1 MLLKDARVYPYV
13 EFAGKDFPYMKITH
27 KKSKDSIGPF
37 TSVSF
42 LRELMNIIQP
52 IVQLRTCQ
60 TDLSKVKKPCFEYH
74 IKRCSAPCV
83 GLITKEEYAERVKMA
98 KKFFK
103 GDVKFLK
110 KWLRSKIESYAQKQ
124 MFESAQALKSV
135 YDRLNDFLAN
145 QSVDL
150 PPSVDVDAFEVRN
163 GTALLLK
170 VRKGMLLAKLEYE
183 FEGNYTDFLENY
195 YLGNGQNIPKT
206 ILVFQEFRGMKSWS
220 KTLNTEIRTPRKA
233 YEHAI
238 LSTLEKNLK
247 EILNSKSKKIAALK
261 RLKELL
267 NLDKIPVLIEGIDI
281 SHTSG
286 SLTVASVVSFLNGLP
301 KKSSYRKYRLS
312 NFSHPDDF
320 EAMRQVVKRRYTKH
334 PLPDLLLIDGGK
346 GQVNAVIQALKLFGK
361 DTKNVVGLAKEDERI
376 VFPDEREDLHLALD
390 DEALKILIAVRD
402 ESHRFATSY
411 HYLLRDKKMVHSS
424 LDSIRGIG
432 PKKKKALLQAFK
444 SVKRV
449 KNASLDE
456 LKSIVGEKSAL
467 RIKEYFQ
474 SPR

>member
-1 MLLKDARVYPYV
+1 MLLKDARVYPYI

-52 IVQLRTCQ
+52 VVQLRTCQ
-60 TDLSKVKKPCFEYH
+60 ADLSRIKKPCFEYH
-74 IKRCSAPCV
+74 IKRCSAPCA

-110 KWLRSKIESYAQKQ
+110 KWLKLKIESYAQKQ

-135 YDRLNDFLAN
+135 YERLNDFLAN

-150 PPSVDVDAFEVRN
+150 PSSVDVDAFEVKN

-206 ILVFQEFRGMKSWS
+206 ILVFQEFKGMKSWS

-233 YEHAI
+233 YEYAI

-267 NLDKIPVLIEGIDI
+267 NLDKIPLLIEGIDI
-281 SHTSG
+281 SHTAG

-301 KKSSYRKYRLS
+301 KKNSYRKYRLS
-312 NFSHPDDF
+312 NFSYPDDF
-320 EAMRQVVKRRYTKH
+320 EAMRQVVKRRYIKH

-346 GQVNAVIQALKLFGK
+346 GQVNAVVQALKTFGK
-361 DTKNVVGLAKEDERI
+361 ATKNVVGLAKEDERI

-390 DEALKILIAVRD
+390 DEGLKILIAVRD

-411 HYLLRDKKMVHSS
+411 HYLLRDKKMVQSS
-424 LDSIRGIG
+424 LDSIKGIG
-432 PKKKKALLQAFK
+432 PKKKKALLKAFK

-467 RIKEYFQ
+467 KIKEYFQ